1 MLVLLAFGCLICIL
15 FCLIPAGQRNTH
27 IGAIHS
33 LAAALAL
40 TSLLALI
47 ALWPAVMVGECSLL
61 GYCGITFDDGWVW
74 AWMIMVGFLCCCL
87 FLILVTYV
95 VSGQW
100 EREWCCLNRSHP
112 YRWERKRQD
121 VFRREQQDRLGSLGF
136 TEAEC
141 WAVLHNII
149 SVVVALGKSRADDD
163 GGCLE
168 YVDDRIR
175 ITMWGWDPACSLG
188 GGRPE
193 HSQCEEDC
201 WHGERVRVVMRGP
214 GIWLEVFRAVNS
226 DLPRVSV
233 FRPGE
238 WIAYLSAELTEMAG
252 ERIAARAAAQEVAK
266 TAREEA
272 RKSELDSR
280 FAWVEDVGSE
290 LVEGGRAR

>member
-1 MLVLLAFGCLICIL
+1 MLVLLAFGCLIFVL
-15 FCLIPAGQRNTH
+15 FRLIPAGRRNAH

-61 GYCGITFDDGWVW
+61 GYCGITFYDGWVW
-74 AWMIMVGFLCCCL
+74 AWTIMVGFLCFCL
-87 FLILVTYV
+87 FVTLMTYV

-100 EREWCCLNRSHP
+100 ERGWCCQDRSHP
-112 YRWERKRQD
+112 YRRERKRQAE
-121 VFRREQQDRLGSLGF
+121 VRREQRDRLAALGF
-136 TEAEC
+136 TETEC
-141 WAVLHNII
+141 WDVLRNVI
-149 SVVVALGKSRADDD
+149 SVAAALGERRADDD
-163 GGCLE
+163 GGGLQ

-188 GGRPE
+188 GRRPE

-214 GIWLEVFRAVNS
+214 GVWLEVFRAVNS
-226 DLPRVSV
+226 DVPRVSV

-238 WIAYLSAELTEMAG
+238 WIAYLRSDLTEMA
-252 ERIAARAAAQEVAK
+252 EDRIAAQTAAR
-266 TAREEA
+266 TAAEEA
-272 RKSELDSR
+272 RRRELDSR

-290 LVEGGRAR
+290 LVGGGGAR